1 MLAVMASGDSNIFLL
16 GPHFC
21 ICWCLNVLQ
30 VQKVFRKWLSG
41 HTEAS
46 SFLFFANDIS
56 AQVSE
61 IIMERIS
68 AEKDLVVKE

>member
-1 MLAVMASGDSNIFLL
+1 MLVSKCFT
-16 GPHFC
+16 GPESFS
-21 ICWCLNVLQ
+21 
-30 VQKVFRKWLSG
+30 KWLSG

>member
-1 MLAVMASGDSNIFLL
+1 MFT
-16 GPHFC
+16 GPESFS
-21 ICWCLNVLQ
+21 
-30 VQKVFRKWLSG
+30 KWLSG